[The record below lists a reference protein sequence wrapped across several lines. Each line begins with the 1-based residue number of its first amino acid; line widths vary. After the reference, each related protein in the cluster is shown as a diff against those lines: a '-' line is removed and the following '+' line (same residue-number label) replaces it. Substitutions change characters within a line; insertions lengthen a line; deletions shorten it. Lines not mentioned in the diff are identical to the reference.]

1 MPRYVALLRGV
12 SPMNLRM
19 PDLKRTLEAAGF
31 ANVKTLLSSG
41 NVAFDARKTSHV
53 TLEKKIEKAL
63 ESELGKNFLTIIR
76 AQDEL
81 NALLEAD
88 AFAKFKV
95 KPVEKKLVTFLKDA
109 PTVRLKLPMEEEG
122 ARILAQ
128 HGREVYM
135 TYVPNHPKG
144 AVFMRL
150 LEKTLGKG
158 QTTRTWDT
166 VRKCAIA

>member
-19 PDLKRTLEAAGF
+19 PDLKKALESAGF
-31 ANVKTLLSSG
+31 TNVKTLLSSG
-41 NVAFDARKTSHV
+41 NAAFDSRKAPEA
-53 TLEKKIEKAL
+53 TLEKKIEKTLVAGTSK
-63 ESELGKNFLTIIR
+63 EFLTLVR
-76 AQDEL
+76 SQEYL

-88 AFAKFKV
+88 AYAKFKLGP
-95 KPVEKKLVTFLKDA
+95 KEKKVVTFLKDA
-109 PTVRLKLPMEEEG
+109 PAVRMKLPVEGDG

-128 HGREVYM
+128 LGREVYM

-150 LEKTLGKG
+150 LERTLGKG

-166 VRKCAIA
+166 VRKCATA